1 MCPAMSSGTA
11 TGSGLLPIKRLPK
24 APRDSKGFFQSTS
37 SVEPKED
44 KATLEKQRDKREERE
59 PAAKDAAARDV
70 PEIKKDPAQ
79 KEVDHQNTAD
89 SRMEKSQRRFG
100 RYIPSNTA
108 GDGVLQQLQPAVIS
122 QPSRRRRIMEV
133 RARRVL
139 ASTVPEVLFDKA
151 ASLKSAHSH
160 FSYRQDG
167 LDREITE
174 RFSLVLQSN
183 VLTHSLF
190 LDKYCLTPGTSWEL
204 GFVNGLLH
212 SGVVLILLSPNALT
226 SLSANMLLEWQI
238 SLHLH
243 SLGLIKIIIL
253 KTTDSAESQGSN
265 WISPYFNVERYPK
278 SKLPH
283 RLSKFVNGDSIRETV
298 RKLFQLHISDEH
310 AVSVSALNLVIKA
323 FARKWIHQGAKPSA
337 TILKDR
343 YGCLGHF
350 LNELTK
356 PTEPRADIGIETMLI
371 QDVVVRPE
379 LLGEGSYGLV
389 FEGAWRGKSV
399 AVKKIRGI
407 FGSKAYELVRKES
420 NVWYQLRHA
429 HIVELYGVCMV
440 NDAPALV
447 MERMKSTVLEEI
459 NRSPTPSYA
468 QKLRWLIQAADAIA
482 YLHTREAPIAHSD
495 LKPDNL
501 MVDFYGDARLMDF
514 GLSQVQ
520 EASSKSVTLS
530 QAARYAAP
538 ESYVSKYKPTP
549 AYDVFAFGM
558 TAFHVMSGLRPFHED
573 RTHAVSKL
581 IQDNFR
587 PDKPNNP
594 AQMIPEPLWNLIG
607 ECWHQNPGARPTITD
622 VFRRLRHEKEF
633 DDTRLRASAQLP

>member
-1 MCPAMSSGTA
+1 MSSGTA

-79 KEVDHQNTAD
+79 VNCTHHVLATSNFGWDMQKEVDHQNTAD

-108 GDGVLQQLQPAVIS
+108 GDGVLQQLQPAVAD
-122 QPSRRRRIMEV
+122 QL
-133 RARRVL
+133 L
-139 ASTVPEVLFDKA
+139 ASRVEGAESWKCEQGACWHPLF
-151 ASLKSAHSH
+151 L
-160 FSYRQDG
+160 SYRQDG
-167 LDREITE
+167 LDREIAE

-310 AVSVSALNLVIKA
+310 AVSVSALN
-323 FARKWIHQGAKPSA
+323 
-337 TILKDR
+337 
-343 YGCLGHF
+343 GCLGHF

-356 PTEPRADIGIETMLI
+356 LTEPRADIGIETMLI

-459 NRSPTPSYA
+459 NRSPMPSYA

-633 DDTRLRASAQLP
+633 DDSRRRASAQLP